1 MAPAFPSSLCLTETS
16 GALCKDPS
24 HVSLDAWSV
33 VTEKIIQSS
42 GAGVG
47 MELGTVTFSA
57 TVAATQ
63 QRLYFR
69 VQCCPPKSHPKVHTE
84 ASVKLSG
91 ALPADYVSF
100 ACTFL

>member
-16 GALCKDPS
+16 GALCEDPS

-33 VTEKIIQSS
+33 VTGKIIQSS

-47 MELGTVTFSA
+47 MELGTVTFTA

-63 QRLYFR
+63 QRLYCTF
-69 VQCCPPKSHPKVHTE
+69 VYN
-84 ASVKLSG
+84 A
-91 ALPADYVSF
+91 ALPRATPK
-100 ACTFL
+100 CTQRPL